1 MINTIMTIIPCAIN
15 IGVFWVNRHKS
26 SEELKNI
33 FMVFQFVIAVTYI
46 FTFNWLGIIPKLL
59 FIVLIK
65 ILSAGFV
72 KGCWILSCAL
82 DVINIIKAFG

>member
-15 IGVFWVNRHKS
+15 IGVFWVNRYKS

-65 ILSAGFV
+65 IVSAGFV
-72 KGCWILSCAL
+72 KGCWILSCVL

>member
-1 MINTIMTIIPCAIN
+1 MINTLMTIIPCAIN

-33 FMVFQFVIAVTYI
+33 FMVFQFVIAVAYI

-65 ILSAGFV
+65 ILTPGFV
-72 KGCWILSCAL
+72 KGCWILSCVL